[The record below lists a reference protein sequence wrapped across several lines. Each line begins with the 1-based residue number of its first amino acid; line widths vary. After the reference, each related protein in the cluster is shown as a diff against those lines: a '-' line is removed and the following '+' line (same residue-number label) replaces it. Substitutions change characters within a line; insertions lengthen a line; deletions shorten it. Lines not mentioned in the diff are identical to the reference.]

1 MTCKKNRAASCNE
14 ISQKRGRIIN
24 DDLEEVGKIMALIRI
39 FKGYPA

>member
-1 MTCKKNRAASCNE
+1 MKYHRNE
-14 ISQKRGRIIN
+14 ERIIN